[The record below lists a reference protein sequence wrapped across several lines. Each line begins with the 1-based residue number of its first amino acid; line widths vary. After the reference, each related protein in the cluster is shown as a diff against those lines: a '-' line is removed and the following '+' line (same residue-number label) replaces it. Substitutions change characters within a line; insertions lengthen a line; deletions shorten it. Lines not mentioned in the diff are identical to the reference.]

1 MTSMRLA
8 VYKDLDFLTG
18 HDPHISYRA
27 LRESIENKRVYIL
40 EMNYNIIGWIR
51 YNLFW
56 DNTPFLNMLYIL
68 EEYRRQGLGAFMLE
82 YWENQMQVQGYE
94 TVMTSTLVHEDA
106 IHFYLKNGYQVVGGF
121 HPTMEEYEVI
131 LKKEI
136 V

>member
-8 VYKDLDFLTG
+8 VQKDMDFLLD
-18 HDPHISYRA
+18 HDPHISYRT
-27 LRESIENKRVYIL
+27 LRESIDNKRVYIL
-40 EMNYNIIGWIR
+40 ELNYNIIGWIR

-68 EEYRRQGLGAFMLE
+68 EEYRKQGLGAFMLE
-82 YWENQMQVQGYE
+82 YWENQMQIQGYE
-94 TVMTSTLVHEDA
+94 TLMTSTLVHEDA

-121 HPTMEEYEVI
+121 HPTMEEYEVN
-131 LKKEI
+131 LKKEN

>member
-8 VYKDLDFLTG
+8 VQKDMDFLLD
-18 HDPHISYRA
+18 HDPHISYRT
-27 LRESIENKRVYIL
+27 LRESIDNKRVYIL
-40 EMNYNIIGWIR
+40 ELNYNIIGWIR

-68 EEYRRQGLGAFMLE
+68 EEYRKQGLGAFMLE
-82 YWENQMQVQGYE
+82 YWENQMQIQGYE
-94 TVMTSTLVHEDA
+94 TLMTSTLVHEDA

-131 LKKEI
+131 LKKEN